1 MATASRFASTS
12 SPDVARRWLRVG
24 LLGAAAMVLLVT
36 SASAGLKLDS
46 FHGHISFG
54 YGQLFTTDSTGA
66 PGGSMSFAGGVDY
79 EIQPRLHAGIEVGS
93 WLLGSQTVER
103 GTLSAE
109 LDYSVL
115 ELDGLVR
122 WEPEGAPLM
131 IAGGPSVSH
140 ARTALTSSAAPNF
153 EDLAVDE
160 VTPGAALAL
169 TWIQR
174 RPAPVRAGLEL
185 GLRSLWLT
193 DATWTL
199 FSARL
204 AVHY

>member
-1 MATASRFASTS
+1 MRRVVRLGGMAM
-12 SPDVARRWLRVG
+12 
-24 LLGAAAMVLLVT
+24 LLIAP
-36 SASAGLKLDS
+36 SAGAGPELEA
-46 FHGHISFG
+46 FHGHISMG
-54 YGQLFTTDSTGA
+54 YGQLFTTDA
-66 PGGSMSFAGGVDY
+66 PGGSLSFAGGVDY
-79 EIQPRLHAGIEVGS
+79 EIQPRFHAGIEIGS
-93 WLLGSQTVER
+93 WLLGNRTVER

-115 ELDGLVR
+115 EADALAR
-122 WEPEGAPLM
+122 WEPSGAPLM
-131 IAGGPSVSH
+131 LAVGPSIAH

-160 VTPGAALAL
+160 LAPGAALAL

-185 GLRSLWLT
+185 GLRSLWLP

>member
-1 MATASRFASTS
+1 M
-12 SPDVARRWLRVG
+12 PRRLLRVA
-24 LLGAAAMVLLVT
+24 LLGAAATVLLVS
-36 SASAGLKLDS
+36 SAWAGLELEG
-46 FHGHISFG
+46 FHGHMSFG
-54 YGQLFTTDSTGA
+54 YGQLYTSDA

-79 EIQPRLHAGIEVGS
+79 RIQPRLHAGLEVGS
-93 WLLGSQTVER
+93 WLLGSRTVER

-115 ELDGLVR
+115 ELDALAR

-131 IAGGPSVSH
+131 IAAGPSVSH
-140 ARTALTSSAAPNF
+140 ARTAITSSAAPNF

-160 VTPGAALAL
+160 ITPGAALAL

-174 RPAPVRAGLEL
+174 RPSPVRAGLEL
-185 GLRSLWLT
+185 GVRSLWLT

-204 AVHY
+204 AIHY